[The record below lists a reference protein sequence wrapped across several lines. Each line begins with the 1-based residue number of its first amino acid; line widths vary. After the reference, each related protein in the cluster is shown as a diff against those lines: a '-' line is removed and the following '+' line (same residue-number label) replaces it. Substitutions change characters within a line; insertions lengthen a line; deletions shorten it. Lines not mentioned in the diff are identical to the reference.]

1 MENAMRLAILAFTVL
16 ALTGVAYAQDDNG
29 GGGGDAAQQTAD
41 QPPAAA
47 SPDDIAPDD
56 ATSAEVPCPPGSP
69 DTCVAAP
76 VSGGDDDNPFANGVS
91 LSPYDTPNG
100 SPPPSGIVTKNGRA
114 G

>member
-1 MENAMRLAILAFTVL
+1 MRLAILAFTVL

-29 GGGGDAAQQTAD
+29 GGGGDNTAT
-41 QPPAAA
+41 PTETA
-47 SPDDIAPDD
+47 APDTT
-56 ATSAEVPCPPGSP
+56 ASEAPASEEASSAAVACADGSAPPCA
-69 DTCVAAP
+69 AAP
-76 VSGGDDDNPFANGVS
+76 VEDNPFANGVS